1 MTIEEIKVVLGILWL
16 VYMSM
21 PSVDQNKEGKG
32 E

>member
-1 MTIEEIKVVLGILWL
+1 MTIEEIKVIAGLLWIA
-16 VYMSM
+16 YHSM